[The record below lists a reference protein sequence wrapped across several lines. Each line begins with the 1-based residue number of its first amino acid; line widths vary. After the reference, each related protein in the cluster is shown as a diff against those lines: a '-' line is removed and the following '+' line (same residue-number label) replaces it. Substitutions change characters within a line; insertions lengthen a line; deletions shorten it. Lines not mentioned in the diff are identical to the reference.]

1 METND
6 IKKKLNCVLND
17 LIGLGEVNVVLEKLE
32 WVFGSGKVY
41 YVNNIDELIRLLN
54 DYNGENP
61 NVDWH
66 LLYNIYDETIGKG
79 NAPYFVMSEED
90 GLISIND
97 YIKKLD

>member
-6 IKKKLNCVLND
+6 IKKKL
-17 LIGLGEVNVVLEKLE
+17 
-32 WVFGSGKVY
+32 
-41 YVNNIDELIRLLN
+41 
-54 DYNGENP
+54 
-61 NVDWH
+61 
-66 LLYNIYDETIGKG
+66 NIYDETIGKG